1 MIEQS
6 QSSYSAPAQR
16 VWDLPTRLFHWTLV
30 LLVALQFGTAEY
42 GWLSME
48 WHYRFGYATLALLL
62 FRIVWGFAGSQ
73 TSRFANFLSGPRA
86 RARYARA
93 ELSMHASAQVGHNPL
108 GGWSVIAMLLALL
121 VQTLS
126 GLITSNG
133 VDDDGPFV
141 DRVPGAWV
149 RFATHLHHLG
159 ENVLLAL
166 IGLHIAAV
174 LLHWVLRH
182 DNLVLPMITGSKRVD
197 VSPLRFVSGWRALL
211 SFLIGVA
218 AVLLLAYF
226 GS

>member
-1 MIEQS
+1 MNSTLKSS
-6 QSSYSAPAQR
+6 QYPLAQR

-30 LLVALQFGTAEY
+30 VLILLQFGTAEF

-62 FRIVWGFAGSQ
+62 FRIAWGFAGSQ
-73 TSRFANFLSGPRA
+73 TSRFADFLRGPRA
-86 RARYARA
+86 LARYVRA
-93 ELSMHASAQVGHNPL
+93 ELSVHESAQVGHNPL

-126 GLITSNG
+126 GLITSDGIEN
-133 VDDDGPFV
+133 DGPFV
-141 DRVPGAWV
+141 DRAPGAWV

-174 LLHWVLRH
+174 LLHWLLRH
-182 DNLVLPMITGSKRVD
+182 DDLVLPMITGRKRV
-197 VSPLRFVSGWRALL
+197 VAPPLQFISGWRALL
-211 SFLIGVA
+211 MFSIAAA

-226 GS
+226 GT